1 MDIINS
7 IDFAILDALQK
18 IHFALL
24 NYIMAFF
31 TYIGEGG
38 AVWIAAALI
47 LMFIRS
53 KRPAGFAAALSLI
66 FELIFNENILK
77 HIFHRTRPFLINTSI
92 DTIVHRP
99 SSYSFPSGHT
109 CSAFA
114 AATAIFCFDKR
125 LGTIAYIVAAL
136 IGFSR
141 NYFYIHYPTDVLC
154 GALFGVLLG
163 LAAAALIKAFIR
175 RRQTS
180 SSTDRDQ

>member
-1 MDIINS
+1 MSVINE
-7 IDFAILDALQK
+7 IDFSILDALQS
-18 IHFALL
+18 IHFAVL

-38 AVWIAAALI
+38 AVWIAAAI
-47 LMFIRS
+47 ALMFFKA
-53 KRPAGFAAALSLI
+53 KRPAGISAALALI
-66 FELIFNENILK
+66 FELIFNEGIIKNI
-77 HIFHRTRPFLINTSI
+77 FRRTRPFMINTAV

-125 LGTIAYIVAAL
+125 LGTIAYITAAL

-154 GALFGVLLG
+154 GALLGILLG
-163 LAAAALIKAFIR
+163 LAAACIIKAFIR
-175 RRQTS
+175 SRGKRRGQ
-180 SSTDRDQ
+180 DQ